1 MCICTLYCKAH
12 IKYTPH
18 PLITASVFQ
27 IVASLYLVMVVVMV
41 GLNYRLR
48 GRSSS
53 KSRTR
58 SAEDAAEEL
67 EEAEGEASL
76 EPIPYRAASV
86 CFTEAK
92 GSFSSLVSAETWSQ
106 AIPTAPRPPARL
118 VQVWARRTAFKLNI
132 IIYRDA
138 CVSQKDKGSSC
149 QRVSNSSS
157 QP

>member
-1 MCICTLYCKAH
+1 MYI
-12 IKYTPH
+12 IKYNH
-18 PLITASVFQ
+18 LISSSVLQ

-58 SAEDAAEEL
+58 SSEDETEEL
-67 EEAEGEASL
+67 EEAEGGPSL

-92 GSFSSLVSAETWSQ
+92 GSYSSLVSADTWSQ
-106 AIPTAPRPPARL
+106 AMPSSPRPPARL
-118 VQVWARRTAFKLNI
+118 VQV
-132 IIYRDA
+132 
-138 CVSQKDKGSSC
+138 
-149 QRVSNSSS
+149 
-157 QP
+157 

>member
-1 MCICTLYCKAH
+1 M
-12 IKYTPH
+12 
-18 PLITASVFQ
+18 TASVFQ

-58 SAEDAAEEL
+58 RAEDAAEEL
-67 EEAEGEASL
+67 EEASL

-86 CFTEAK
+86 CFTEDK

-106 AIPTAPRPPARL
+106 AIPSAPRPPARL
-118 VQVWARRTAFKLNI
+118 VQV
-132 IIYRDA
+132 
-138 CVSQKDKGSSC
+138 
-149 QRVSNSSS
+149 
-157 QP
+157 

>member
-1 MCICTLYCKAH
+1 M
-12 IKYTPH
+12 
-18 PLITASVFQ
+18 FQ

-58 SAEDAAEEL
+58 RAEDAADEL
-67 EEAEGEASL
+67 EEAEGGASL

-86 CFTEAK
+86 CFTEDK

-106 AIPTAPRPPARL
+106 AIPSAPRPPARL
-118 VQVWARRTAFKLNI
+118 VQV
-132 IIYRDA
+132 
-138 CVSQKDKGSSC
+138 
-149 QRVSNSSS
+149 
-157 QP
+157 